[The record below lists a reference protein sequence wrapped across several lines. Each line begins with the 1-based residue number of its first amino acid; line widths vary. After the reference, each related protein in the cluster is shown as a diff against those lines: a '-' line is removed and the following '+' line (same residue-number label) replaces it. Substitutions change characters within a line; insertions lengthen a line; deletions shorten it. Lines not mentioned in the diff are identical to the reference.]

1 MGRRLALLSIIIA
14 ISYALY
20 NTTKDKEVIPK
31 AISTNKAVESRKQKG
46 IYEEEL
52 SSVDDTGYIKEYI
65 IDIINHGSNT
75 LGFKGGVMEG
85 GYISSADAPTLACYV
100 LALSKKVE
108 LSSCPQEASM
118 FYSSVCGGCHGDDGR
133 GIHGTYPDLTRDRLL
148 GVSHREEWLRAKLR
162 QK

>member
-1 MGRRLALLSIIIA
+1 MAP
-14 ISYALY
+14 ISY
-20 NTTKDKEVIPK
+20 
-31 AISTNKAVESRKQKG
+31 R
-46 IYEEEL
+46 
-52 SSVDDTGYIKEYI
+52 
-65 IDIINHGSNT
+65 
-75 LGFKGGVMEG
+75 FKGGVMEG
-85 GYISSADAPTLACYV
+85 GYISSTDAPTLACYV

>member
-20 NTTKDKEVIPK
+20 NTSRDKKVTPK
-31 AISTNKAVESRKQKG
+31 VVHTSKAVENDKQKAL
-46 IYEEEL
+46 YRDEL
-52 SSVDDTGYIKEYI
+52 TRVDDIEYVKEYI
-65 IDIINHGSNT
+65 IDVINHGSNK
-75 LGFKGGVMEG
+75 LSFKGGVMEG
-85 GYISSADAPTLACYV
+85 GYISSADAPILACYV